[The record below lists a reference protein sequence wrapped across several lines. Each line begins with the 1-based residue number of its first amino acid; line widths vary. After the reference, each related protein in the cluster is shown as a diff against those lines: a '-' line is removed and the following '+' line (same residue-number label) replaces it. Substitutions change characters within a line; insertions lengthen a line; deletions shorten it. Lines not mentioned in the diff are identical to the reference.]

1 MIIKTKTELIMGSNY
16 VASFPPLLTQTDFHI
31 LFMLDSYKNC
41 GIQISLNN
49 SSIIVNLLII
59 YYFTFNKQ
67 VISKKQ
73 SKTFFLGPFH
83 TKICLFRLYLILP
96 KICGFQISL
105 NTSSKIINLIII
117 YHFTFNTIK

>member
-1 MIIKTKTELIMGSNY
+1 MIIKTKTESIMGSNY

-67 VISKKQ
+67 VISKKTV
-73 SKTFFLGPFH
+73 KNLFLGSFSY
-83 TKICLFRLYLILP
+83 KNMSFSLILD
-96 KICGFQISL
+96 S
-105 NTSSKIINLIII
+105 T
-117 YHFTFNTIK
+117 

>member
-49 SSIIVNLLII
+49 SSITVNLLII

-67 VISKKQ
+67 VISKK
-73 SKTFFLGPFH
+73 H

-117 YHFTFNTIK
+117 YHFAFNTIK

>member
-1 MIIKTKTELIMGSNY
+1 MITKTITELIMGSNY

-67 VISKKQ
+67 IISKK
-73 SKTFFLGPFH
+73 TVHYLFLGSFSY
-83 TKICLFRLYLILP
+83 KNMSFSFILD
-96 KICGFQISL
+96 
-105 NTSSKIINLIII
+105 
-117 YHFTFNTIK
+117 FT